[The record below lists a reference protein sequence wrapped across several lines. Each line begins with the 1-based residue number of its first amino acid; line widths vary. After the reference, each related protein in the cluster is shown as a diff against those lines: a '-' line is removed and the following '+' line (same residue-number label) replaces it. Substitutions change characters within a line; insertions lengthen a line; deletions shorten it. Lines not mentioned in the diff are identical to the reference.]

1 MLSVFGDESADETQ
15 QRVFA
20 VAGVIGSEGAWAEL
34 EAKWAARNGGIPFHA
49 ADCESGHGAY
59 RGMPEEERQNLYRD
73 LAILLAESGL
83 GGWGFA
89 IDLSAQRRVF
99 PEAPDISYYK
109 CFLEV
114 VQAMR
119 NCAAY
124 NRETVSFTFD
134 MRRVSEYNTS
144 LLYDMVAKIP
154 SFKEHLFSQIA
165 FECSRDNHRL
175 QAGDLLARETMKALD
190 NKIGPIK
197 RVPRKSWL
205 ALYNTGRFHIDAI
218 SEEWFEG
225 LKRQMPVLE
234 KKAGM
239 SQKDYLTWLKENG
252 LQDNTTNLF
261 IYMEWTS
268 SRFEPLSQVYYC
280 PN

>member
-34 EAKWAARNGGIPFHA
+34 EAKWVARIGGIPFHA
-49 ADCESGHGAY
+49 ADCESGHGDY

-119 NCAAY
+119 NCAVY
-124 NRETVSFTFD
+124 NKETLCFTFD
-134 MRRVSEYNTS
+134 MRRVSEHNTA
-144 LLYDMVAKIP
+144 LLYNMLPAIP
-154 SFKEHLFSQIA
+154 SFKECIFPTIA
-165 FECSRDNHRL
+165 FECSRDTPRL
-175 QAGDLLARETMKALD
+175 QVGDLLARETMKALD
-190 NKIGPIK
+190 NQIGPIQRK
-197 RVPRKSWL
+197 PRKSWL
-205 ALYNTGRFHIDAI
+205 ALYNAGRFHIDAI
-218 SEEWFEG
+218 SEAWFEG

-239 SQKDYLTWLKENG
+239 SQKDYLTWLKENR

-261 IYMEWTS
+261 LYMESTS
-268 SRFEPLSQVYYC
+268 K
-280 PN
+280 